1 MRLGIRRR
9 STFRAAASVT
19 MLLGGMSRIS
29 QTFPPMVDPR
39 RIVLQPMV
47 IRPRIVSPT

>member
-1 MRLGIRRR
+1 MGQAPLG
-9 STFRAAASVT
+9 TFRAVASVT
-19 MLLGGMSRIS
+19 MLLCGTSRIS

-39 RIVLQPMV
+39 PIA